1 MQKHVIVGTAGHVD
15 HGKTTL
21 IKALTEINTDRLGE
35 EQKRG
40 ITIELGFAY
49 MKNSQGE
56 KIGIIDVP
64 GHEKFVKHMLA
75 GAGGIDI
82 ALLIIDANEGV
93 MPQTKEHIYILELLG
108 IKEGIIAVTKSD
120 TVDEEWLMVV
130 EEDIKDFV
138 KGTFLQDASIHCVS
152 AYTGDGIDS
161 LREEIFKKA
170 GQVKSRDIN
179 LDSRLFVDR
188 VFSLKGTGTVIT
200 GTLFNG
206 QISLGDNLS
215 LYPEEHP
222 CKVRNLQ
229 VHEEDVEV
237 AYAGQRVA
245 VNLTGIKKE
254 DIQRGFVLGK
264 EDSLL
269 ITDKVLVELMALPDT
284 ERLIK
289 HGSPIHF
296 HSGSNNVIAN
306 IYFFEEKELTKG
318 QKTFAQI
325 RFSENL
331 ALKYKDKFII
341 RYYSPLETIGGG
353 QVLHLKPRRKK
364 EKDIFKKLETLRDGS
379 YQEILLEFI
388 EEFSYEFKDW
398 NFYKKLL
405 DLSGGDFKDLAESLE
420 GIRLINGSIPLSLAY
435 YNELKIKA
443 ISILKAYHE
452 ENPLKQGISLAEM
465 YSRLLDS
472 EDEKISTGLLEEFLK
487 DGDIVRTSVYSLRG
501 FENKMDDWQKE
512 MATSIEEFLRGSLS
526 VSKDEV
532 LSTLG
537 KDMEPLVEAL
547 IKEGKIIRLNSQF
560 LIHRE
565 RYDGLVD
572 QVVDYLDK
580 NGQITLATFRDM
592 TDSSRKIA
600 LPILEHFDN
609 NKITLK
615 TGDIRTISPR
625 FKR

>member
-49 MKNSQGE
+49 MKNRQGE

-206 QISLGDNLS
+206 QISLGDDLS

-306 IYFFEEKELTKG
+306 IYFFEEKELIKG

-353 QVLHLKPRRKK
+353 QLLHLKPRRKK

-435 YNELKIKA
+435 YNGLKIKA

-452 ENPLKQGISLAEM
+452 ENPLKPGISLAEM
-465 YSRLLDS
+465 HSRLLDS

-487 DGDIVRTSVYSLRG
+487 DGDIVKTSVYSLRG
-501 FENKMDDWQKE
+501 FENKMDDGQKE

>member
-170 GQVKSRDIN
+170 GKVKSRDIN

-420 GIRLINGSIPLSLAY
+420 AIRLINGSIPLSLAY
-435 YNELKIKA
+435 YNGLKIKA

-452 ENPLKQGISLAEM
+452 ENPLKPGISLAEM
-465 YSRLLDS
+465 HSRLLDS

-487 DGDIVRTSVYSLRG
+487 DGDIVKTSVYSLRG

>member
-93 MPQTKEHIYILELLG
+93 MPQTKEHIYILEILG

-170 GQVKSRDIN
+170 GKVKSRDIN

-452 ENPLKQGISLAEM
+452 ENPLKPGISLAEM
-465 YSRLLDS
+465 HSRLLDS

-487 DGDIVRTSVYSLRG
+487 DGDIVKTSVYSLRG

-512 MATSIEEFLRGSLS
+512 MGTSIEEFLRGSLS

>member
-93 MPQTKEHIYILELLG
+93 MPQTKEHIYILEILG

-170 GQVKSRDIN
+170 GKVKSRDIN

-206 QISLGDNLS
+206 QISLGDDLS

-420 GIRLINGSIPLSLAY
+420 AIRLINGSIPLSLAY

-487 DGDIVRTSVYSLRG
+487 DGDIVKTSVYSLRG

>member
-93 MPQTKEHIYILELLG
+93 MPQTKEHIYILEILG

-170 GQVKSRDIN
+170 GKVKSRDIN

-435 YNELKIKA
+435 YNGLKIKA

-452 ENPLKQGISLAEM
+452 ENPLKPGISLAEM
-465 YSRLLDS
+465 HSRLLDS

-487 DGDIVRTSVYSLRG
+487 DGDIVKTSVYSLRG
-501 FENKMDDWQKE
+501 FENKMDDGQKE
-512 MATSIEEFLRGSLS
+512 MATSIEKFLRGSLS